1 MLNFPQIKK
10 VSDHLYI
17 EETDAPL
24 PETLNPKTRYA
35 FFSTLATG
43 GKSLIQSCRD
53 LHLRRT
59 VCYKSLRSKYQKDP
73 IENKRLLREA
83 RISAMLQHPNTIPA
97 HEIGRDNR
105 GNIYFTMKLV
115 HGYTLREALNYR
127 ERYDLTQLMDVIIQI
142 GNALAYAHSVGV
154 LHRDIKPEN
163 ILIGPYGEVL
173 LLDWGLAKVW
183 HENPL
188 SIEDETEEAEETG
201 NHSEGGMTG
210 QANLQGTVMYMS
222 PGQIDRDPE
231 IGFQADIYSL
241 GAVLYEVLTGSTPF
255 QGNIVR
261 VIMDQIRV
269 DIPNDAKS
277 VGGGAVP
284 NVLADLAMRCLQ
296 KEPQNRPTSADE
308 IVRILKDDW
317 APRDL
322 T

>member
-83 RISAMLQHPNTIPA
+83 RIAAMLQHPNTIPA

-115 HGYTLREALNYR
+115 RKDV
-127 ERYDLTQLMDVIIQI
+127 DLFQKLVDTY
-142 GNALAYAHSVGV
+142 G
-154 LHRDIKPEN
+154 IKT
-163 ILIGPYGEVL
+163 
-173 LLDWGLAKVW
+173 D
-183 HENPL
+183 L
-188 SIEDETEEAEETG
+188 SEK
-201 NHSEGGMTG
+201 
-210 QANLQGTVMYMS
+210 
-222 PGQIDRDPE
+222 
-231 IGFQADIYSL
+231 
-241 GAVLYEVLTGSTPF
+241 
-255 QGNIVR
+255 IVK
-261 VIMDQIRV
+261 IF
-269 DIPNDAKS
+269 
-277 VGGGAVP
+277 
-284 NVLADLAMRCLQ
+284 
-296 KEPQNRPTSADE
+296 E
-308 IVRILKDDW
+308 
-317 APRDL
+317 
-322 T
+322 